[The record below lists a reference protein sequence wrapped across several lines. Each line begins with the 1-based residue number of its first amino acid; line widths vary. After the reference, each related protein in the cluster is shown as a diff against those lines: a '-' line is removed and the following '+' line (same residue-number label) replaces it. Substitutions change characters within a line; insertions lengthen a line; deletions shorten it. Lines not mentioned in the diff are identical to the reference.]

1 MTPGLSSPSPSPA
14 CSLAQGPDRLWNSGK
29 SIPQNHGGF
38 SVSGKE
44 GSRPF
49 PPFSA
54 PERQALSL
62 HGSGASRCG
71 LPRTV
76 PPCLRHSRLPWA
88 DGDVFSTD
96 AAEERQRPFHGLS
109 HSRVI
114 PPGCSA
120 IRHSCIMPSEPS
132 SSAPHSSGQ
141 SRPASASAVTGASG
155 ELFSGLFSW
164 YCTPFSGLL
173 PILSGPSMEP
183 QDSEGPGLSCSPFS
197 QQVVSG
203 SHFLSFSGGSERNAE
218 TGIRKKNDVLPLLPN
233 TIRKN
238 DFGGETP

>member
-44 GSRPF
+44 GSPPF

-88 DGDVFSTD
+88 DGYVFSTD

-109 HSRVI
+109 HSREI
-114 PPGCSA
+114 LPGCSA

-183 QDSEGPGLSCSPFS
+183 QDSGGRLILFAVLAAGSLWLAFS
-197 QQVVSG
+197 
-203 SHFLSFSGGSERNAE
+203 SFSGGSERNAE